1 MDIKGSN
8 DINKNRIKAIETRYA
23 GCRFRSRLEARWAR
37 FFDFLGVRWEY
48 EKEGFDLGKSGAYLP
63 DFWLPDLGIWYEI
76 KGVLHWVADKSPEL
90 ELMKNFRNCGVAC
103 CLSEGLPGEHRV
115 WWFGWDLNESS
126 GGSSDDRGRWAIG
139 SNDTPFIK
147 LAYLSEW
154 GGKEIYADELY
165 EHELKWVHL
174 PERDNGVFRIMEAEM
189 VAKSARFEH
198 GESG

>member
-1 MDIKGSN
+1 MPE
-8 DINKNRIKAIETRYA
+8 IKAIETRYA

-37 FFDFLGVRWEY
+37 FFDFIGVRWKY

-76 KGVLHWVADKSPEL
+76 KGVLHWDESEKSPEL
-90 ELMKNFRNCGVAC
+90 ELMKVFRDNGVAC

-126 GGSSDDRGRWAIG
+126 GGSSEDFGRWTFAI
-139 SNDTPFIK
+139 NNKPIIR
-147 LAYLSEW
+147 LAYLSNAC
-154 GGKEIYADELY
+154 KEIYTNELY
-165 EHELKWVHL
+165 ENELLWVHL
-174 PERDNGVFRIMEAEM
+174 PERSGGFFKMLEACQI
-189 VAKSARFEH
+189 ARSARFEH